1 MSSSSATW
9 LAWYM
14 CALSLA
20 LTSLS
25 LLLLVRNLF
34 HADVPIYYYWLETTL
49 IAVGYSTVGAVI
61 GPHCSPNNPIGWLFC
76 AIGLIFGATHFSTEY
91 ATYALLAQPGSLVGG
106 EAAAWMSSWLWV
118 PGLGLVVF
126 LGLLFPDGRLPS
138 ARWRPFAWFTTAT
151 VLVGAILAAFSPG
164 PILLTPI
171 ENPRGIEGLPSV
183 YRIVEAFMYALI
195 VVAAGSMLARLRQ
208 ASEVERQQIK
218 WFAYAT
224 TVAVS
229 GVILK
234 NTVFPAV
241 SVTWV
246 WWAGFILTTVGL
258 TGSPVAMGVA
268 ILRFR
273 LYEIDLIINRTL
285 VYGLL
290 TATLALVYFGSVLSL
305 NQLLLALTG
314 QSSQLVVV
322 ASTLAIAVLFNP
334 LRRRIQSFID
344 QRFYRHKY
352 DAAKTLEAFSA
363 KLRAETD
370 LEKLCEDIAEVVDET
385 MQPSHMSLW
394 LRFPA
399 SSPKKPERSSSSS
412 SSSSEVSNTQEEHQ
426 RKATR

>member
-49 IAVGYSTVGAVI
+49 VAVGYSTVGAVI

-385 MQPSHMSLW
+385 MQPSHMTLW

-412 SSSSEVSNTQEEHQ
+412 SSEVSNTQEEHQ

>member
-1 MSSSSATW
+1 
-9 LAWYM
+9 M
-14 CALSLA
+14 CALSFA

-25 LLLLVRNLF
+25 LLLLVLNLL
-34 HADVPIYYYWLETTL
+34 HADIPIYYYWLETTL
-49 IAVGYSTVGAVI
+49 VAAGYSTVGAVI
-61 GPHCSPNNPIGWLFC
+61 SPHCSPNNPIGWLFC

-91 ATYALLAQPGSLVGG
+91 ATYALLAQPGSPAGG

-138 ARWRPFAWFTTAT
+138 ARWRRFAWFTTAA

-171 ENPRGIEGLPSV
+171 ENPRGIEGLPNV

-234 NTVFPAV
+234 NTVFPV
-241 SVTWV
+241 GSVTWV

-290 TATLALVYFGSVLSL
+290 TATVALVS
-305 NQLLLALTG
+305 
-314 QSSQLVVV
+314 
-322 ASTLAIAVLFNP
+322 STLAIAALFNP

-344 QRFYRHKY
+344 RRFYRRKY
-352 DAAKTLEAFSA
+352 DARKTLEAFGNR
-363 KLRAETD
+363 LRYQTD
-370 LEKLCEDIAEVVDET
+370 LERISEDLLEVVDET

-394 LRFPA
+394 LKFPS
-399 SSPKKPERSSSSS
+399 SSPKRSESR
-412 SSSSEVSNTQEEHQ
+412 SSEVRNSTQSEPP
-426 RKATR
+426 

>member
-1 MSSSSATW
+1 MSRSSATW

-25 LLLLVRNLF
+25 LLLIALILNLSYPGI
-34 HADVPIYYYWLETTL
+34 PIYYYWLETTL
-49 IAVGYSTVGAVI
+49 VAAGYSTVGAVI
-61 GPHCSPNNPIGWLFC
+61 APRCPPNNPIGWLFC
-76 AIGLIFGATHFSTEY
+76 AIGLIFGATHFSSEY
-91 ATYALLAQPGSLVGG
+91 ATYALLAQPGSLLGG
-106 EAAAWMSSWLWV
+106 EAAAWMLSWLWV

-126 LGLLFPDGRLPS
+126 LGLLFPNGRLPS
-138 ARWRPFAWFTTAT
+138 PRWRWFARFNTAA

-171 ENPRGIEGLPSV
+171 QNPHGIEGLPNV
-183 YRIVEAFMYALI
+183 YRMVEAFMYALI
-195 VVAAGSMLARLRQ
+195 VVAAGSMLVRLRQ

-246 WWAGFILTTVGL
+246 WWAGLILTTVGL

-285 VYGLL
+285 VYGAL
-290 TATLALVYFGSVLSL
+290 TAILALFYLGSVTALQYLLSL
-305 NQLLLALTG
+305 LTG
-314 QSSQLVVV
+314 QGDTLAIV
-322 ASTLAIAVLFNP
+322 ASTLAIAALFNP
-334 LRRRIQSFID
+334 LRRRIQGFID
-344 QRFYRHKY
+344 RRFYRRKY
-352 DAAKTLEAFSA
+352 DARKILEAFGSR
-363 KLRAETD
+363 LRDETD
-370 LEKLCEDIAEVVDET
+370 LERISEELVGVVRET
-385 MQPSHMSLW
+385 MQPAHVSIW
-394 LRFPA
+394 L
-399 SSPKKPERSSSSS
+399 SSGVPSSTTK
-412 SSSSEVSNTQEEHQ
+412 EQGQQDQQTTTHEG
-426 RKATR
+426 

>member
-14 CALSLA
+14 CAVSLA

-25 LLLLVRNLF
+25 LLLLVLNLL
-34 HADVPIYYYWLETTL
+34 HAGVPIYYYWLETTL
-49 IAVGYSTVGAVI
+49 VAVGYSTVGAVI

-91 ATYALLAQPGSLVGG
+91 ATYALVAQPGSLLGG
-106 EAAAWMSSWLWV
+106 EAVAWMSSWLWV

-138 ARWRPFAWFTTAT
+138 ARWRRFAWFTTAA

-171 ENPRGIEGLPSV
+171 ENPRGIEGLPSI

-241 SVTWV
+241 SATWV

-290 TATLALVYFGSVLSL
+290 TATLALFYFGSVTALQYLFSL
-305 NQLLLALTG
+305 LTG
-314 QSSQLVVV
+314 QGNTLAIV
-322 ASTLAIAVLFNP
+322 ASTLAIAALFNP
-334 LRRRIQSFID
+334 LRRRIQGFID
-344 QRFYRHKY
+344 RRFYRRKY
-352 DAAKTLEAFSA
+352 DAAMTLEVFGNR
-363 KLRAETD
+363 LRYQTD
-370 LEKLCEDIAEVVDET
+370 LERISEDLLEVVDET
-385 MQPSHMSLW
+385 MQPSHISLW
-394 LRFPA
+394 LKFPS
-399 SSPKKPERSSSSS
+399 SSPKRSESR
-412 SSSSEVSNTQEEHQ
+412 SSEVRSSTQSEPPPQ
-426 RKATR
+426 